1 MHNRLFGGN
10 GASKGLTNAVTLGPG
25 WVLFLASQ
33 SDPPPAEELPFA
45 LSQGMEQWLRSQP
58 AVRVRATLPIVS
70 DGNTVGIHLWYDA
83 T

>member
-1 MHNRLFGGN
+1 MQGEN
-10 GASKGLTNAVTLGPG
+10 GASKGVTKAVTLGPG
-25 WVLFLASQ
+25 GVLFLASQ

-45 LSQGMEQWLRSQP
+45 LRQAVEQWLLLQP

-70 DGNTVGIHLWYDA
+70 DGNPVGIRLWYDV